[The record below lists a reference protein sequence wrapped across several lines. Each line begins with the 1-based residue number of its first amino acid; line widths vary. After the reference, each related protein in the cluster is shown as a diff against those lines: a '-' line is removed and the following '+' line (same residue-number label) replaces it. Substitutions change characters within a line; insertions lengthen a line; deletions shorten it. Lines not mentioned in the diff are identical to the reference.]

1 MWITLGVRISVM
13 DAMCYDP
20 LDGAAFKRER
30 ATDTQKILHQ
40 LWRLV
45 APMRQEPV
53 KAHPHSQAGGNPPKQ
68 DGGHQRA
75 PIEYKERGHRPDMKK
90 NHEYRG
96 IPFNTLA
103 AFANH
108 CFVNHC
114 FVAPFELSKSSF
126 HLYGANRASTFV
138 ECRARRPS

>member
-1 MWITLGVRISVM
+1 
-13 DAMCYDP
+13 
-20 LDGAAFKRER
+20 
-30 ATDTQKILHQ
+30 
-40 LWRLV
+40 
-45 APMRQEPV
+45 
-53 KAHPHSQAGGNPPKQ
+53 
-68 DGGHQRA
+68 GGHQRP

-138 ECRARRPS
+138 ECRARRTSTVPAACGPLSKEDVESACEVTAIGSKELSKVWIGDVGPHVPRIEMVSEIKAHYRKPHSIL